1 MKVFIFSVTS
11 LLFVFGVQA
20 QKVKSK
26 AAFSVSAETALLNGD
41 NHVNGQVLMSAGYEK
56 NGWFI
61 GAGSGFDYYKYR
73 TVPVFGDVKKYF
85 GKGNRQLFIYA
96 NAGTDVAWPTANQ
109 KNLRNGGGWW
119 GGWSPS
125 PGIFKNGIYSDF
137 GFGYTLFN
145 SKHRGFF
152 TALGYSTKTITEIY
166 DESVWNGTTSVMTK
180 RTLDY
185 TMNRILFRFGYKF

>member
-1 MKVFIFSVTS
+1 MKKFLFGINC
-11 LLFVFGVQA
+11 LLFVLTVHAQQVKQKGVL
-20 QKVKSK
+20 
-26 AAFSVSAETALLNGD
+26 SVSTEIALLNGD
-41 NHVNGQVLMSAGYEK
+41 NHVNGQVFMSTGVEK
-56 NGWFI
+56 NGWYI

-73 TVPVFGDVKKYF
+73 TVPVFADVKKYF

-96 NAGTDVAWPTANQ
+96 NGGTDIAWPTANQ
-109 KNLRNGGGWW
+109 KNLRNGGGW
-119 GGWSPS
+119 GWSPS
-125 PGIFKNGIYSDF
+125 PGVFKNGVYTDL

-166 DESVWNGTTSVMTK
+166 DESVWNGTTAVMAK

-185 TMNRILFRFGYKF
+185 TMNRILFRIGYKF

>member
-1 MKVFIFSVTS
+1 MKELIFCAVSMLIVFT
-11 LLFVFGVQA
+11 VQA
-20 QKVKSK
+20 QQIKSK
-26 AAFSVSAETALLNGD
+26 GVLSVSAQTALLNGD
-41 NHVNGQVLMSAGYEK
+41 NHVNGQILLSAGYEFK
-56 NGWFI
+56 GWYI

-73 TVPVFGDVKKYF
+73 TVPVFADVKKYF

-96 NAGTDVAWPTANQ
+96 NAGSDIAWPTENQ
-109 KNLRNGGGWW
+109 KNLRNSGGWW
-119 GGWSPS
+119 GWSPS
-125 PGIFKNGIYSDF
+125 PGVFKNGIYTDL

-166 DESVWNGTTSVMTK
+166 DEQVWNGTTSVMTK

-185 TMNRILFRFGYKF
+185 TMNRILFRIGYKF

>member
-1 MKVFIFSVTS
+1 MKGFILSVIG
-11 LLFVFGVQA
+11 LLFILTAHA
-20 QKVKSK
+20 QQVKQK
-26 AAFSVSAETALLNGD
+26 ATLSVSAQTALLNGD
-41 NHVNGQVLMSAGYEK
+41 NHVNGQVLLSAGYEFK
-56 NGWFI
+56 GWFI

-73 TVPVFGDVKKYF
+73 TVPVFADVKKYF
-85 GKGNRQLFIYA
+85 GKGSRQVFIYA
-96 NAGTDVAWPTANQ
+96 NAGSDIAWPTENQ

-119 GGWSPS
+119 GWSPS
-125 PGIFKNGIYSDF
+125 PSVFKNGIYTDL

-185 TMNRILFRFGYKF
+185 TMNRILFRIGYKF

>member
-20 QKVKSK
+20 QEIKSK

-41 NHVNGQVLMSAGYEK
+41 NHVNGQVLLSAGYEFK
-56 NGWFI
+56 GWFI

-73 TVPVFGDVKKYF
+73 TVPVFADVKKYF

-96 NAGTDVAWPTANQ
+96 NAGTDIAWPTVNQ

-119 GGWSPS
+119 GWSPS
-125 PGIFKNGIYSDF
+125 PSIFKNGIYTDL
-137 GFGYTLFN
+137 GFGYALFN
-145 SKHRGFF
+145 SKHRGIF

-166 DESVWNGTTSVMTK
+166 EESVWNGTTSVIAK

-185 TMNRILFRFGYKF
+185 TMNRILFRIGYKF